1 MGCLICERIGQIER
15 GENPYFV
22 CALSTGYVVLG
33 DHQRFQG
40 YTLFLCKRHVTELY
54 QLPWGFRTRFLQEM
68 SLVAEAVA
76 AVYHPEKMNYELLGN
91 GDTHLHW
98 HLFPR
103 VSGDTP
109 QPGPVWWLP
118 REEMWNDAYRPS
130 REQLAERTRQLRE
143 EIERRLCTLPPL
155 MPGEEEQ
162 DVSIK
167 VSFVDLN
174 RRPSCRGRRSRMDRR
189 PIGTKKLPAAFYL
202 QDTVEVARQL
212 IGKRLVHRVN
222 GQELSA
228 IICETEAYT
237 GFSDKAC
244 HSYKGRTERTEV
256 MFEAGGRAYVY
267 LIYGMYCCFNITT
280 REAGV
285 PEAVLIRAACPLEG
299 IETMRALRQQ
309 KKPVKS
315 LNEKNLLSGPGRL
328 CAGMGLG
335 REHNGLVLTG
345 EELYLCEG
353 IAVPPEQIAATRRIN
368 IDYAQ
373 EARDFLYRFVDT
385 KSPCLSQKWKGETR

>member
-33 DHQRFQG
+33 DHQRFEG

-155 MPGEEEQ
+155 TMGEGEQ
-162 DVSIK
+162 D
-167 VSFVDLN
+167 
-174 RRPSCRGRRSRMDRR
+174 G
-189 PIGTKKLPAAFYL
+189 
-202 QDTVEVARQL
+202 
-212 IGKRLVHRVN
+212 
-222 GQELSA
+222 
-228 IICETEAYT
+228 
-237 GFSDKAC
+237 
-244 HSYKGRTERTEV
+244 
-256 MFEAGGRAYVY
+256 
-267 LIYGMYCCFNITT
+267 
-280 REAGV
+280 
-285 PEAVLIRAACPLEG
+285 
-299 IETMRALRQQ
+299 
-309 KKPVKS
+309 
-315 LNEKNLLSGPGRL
+315 
-328 CAGMGLG
+328 
-335 REHNGLVLTG
+335 
-345 EELYLCEG
+345 
-353 IAVPPEQIAATRRIN
+353 
-368 IDYAQ
+368 
-373 EARDFLYRFVDT
+373 
-385 KSPCLSQKWKGETR
+385 

>member
-76 AVYHPEKMNYELLGN
+76 AVYRPEKMNYELLGN

-118 REEMWNDAYRPS
+118 REEMWNDAYRLS
-130 REQLAERTRQLRE
+130 REQLAAKTKQLRE
-143 EIERRLCTLPPL
+143 EIERKLCTLPPL

-162 DVSIK
+162 D
-167 VSFVDLN
+167 
-174 RRPSCRGRRSRMDRR
+174 G
-189 PIGTKKLPAAFYL
+189 
-202 QDTVEVARQL
+202 
-212 IGKRLVHRVN
+212 
-222 GQELSA
+222 
-228 IICETEAYT
+228 
-237 GFSDKAC
+237 
-244 HSYKGRTERTEV
+244 
-256 MFEAGGRAYVY
+256 
-267 LIYGMYCCFNITT
+267 
-280 REAGV
+280 
-285 PEAVLIRAACPLEG
+285 
-299 IETMRALRQQ
+299 
-309 KKPVKS
+309 
-315 LNEKNLLSGPGRL
+315 
-328 CAGMGLG
+328 
-335 REHNGLVLTG
+335 
-345 EELYLCEG
+345 
-353 IAVPPEQIAATRRIN
+353 
-368 IDYAQ
+368 
-373 EARDFLYRFVDT
+373 
-385 KSPCLSQKWKGETR
+385 

>member
-143 EIERRLCTLPPL
+143 EIERRLRTLPPL

-162 DVSIK
+162 D
-167 VSFVDLN
+167 
-174 RRPSCRGRRSRMDRR
+174 G
-189 PIGTKKLPAAFYL
+189 
-202 QDTVEVARQL
+202 
-212 IGKRLVHRVN
+212 
-222 GQELSA
+222 
-228 IICETEAYT
+228 
-237 GFSDKAC
+237 
-244 HSYKGRTERTEV
+244 
-256 MFEAGGRAYVY
+256 
-267 LIYGMYCCFNITT
+267 
-280 REAGV
+280 
-285 PEAVLIRAACPLEG
+285 
-299 IETMRALRQQ
+299 
-309 KKPVKS
+309 
-315 LNEKNLLSGPGRL
+315 
-328 CAGMGLG
+328 
-335 REHNGLVLTG
+335 
-345 EELYLCEG
+345 
-353 IAVPPEQIAATRRIN
+353 
-368 IDYAQ
+368 
-373 EARDFLYRFVDT
+373 
-385 KSPCLSQKWKGETR
+385 

>member
-76 AVYHPEKMNYELLGN
+76 AVYRPEKMNYELLGN

-130 REQLAERTRQLRE
+130 REQLAARTKQLRE

-155 MPGEEEQ
+155 MPGEGEQ
-162 DVSIK
+162 D
-167 VSFVDLN
+167 
-174 RRPSCRGRRSRMDRR
+174 G
-189 PIGTKKLPAAFYL
+189 
-202 QDTVEVARQL
+202 
-212 IGKRLVHRVN
+212 
-222 GQELSA
+222 
-228 IICETEAYT
+228 
-237 GFSDKAC
+237 
-244 HSYKGRTERTEV
+244 
-256 MFEAGGRAYVY
+256 
-267 LIYGMYCCFNITT
+267 
-280 REAGV
+280 
-285 PEAVLIRAACPLEG
+285 
-299 IETMRALRQQ
+299 
-309 KKPVKS
+309 
-315 LNEKNLLSGPGRL
+315 
-328 CAGMGLG
+328 
-335 REHNGLVLTG
+335 
-345 EELYLCEG
+345 
-353 IAVPPEQIAATRRIN
+353 
-368 IDYAQ
+368 
-373 EARDFLYRFVDT
+373 
-385 KSPCLSQKWKGETR
+385 

>member
-15 GENPYFV
+15 GENPYCV

-33 DHQRFQG
+33 VHQRFQG

-162 DVSIK
+162 D
-167 VSFVDLN
+167 
-174 RRPSCRGRRSRMDRR
+174 G
-189 PIGTKKLPAAFYL
+189 
-202 QDTVEVARQL
+202 
-212 IGKRLVHRVN
+212 
-222 GQELSA
+222 
-228 IICETEAYT
+228 
-237 GFSDKAC
+237 
-244 HSYKGRTERTEV
+244 
-256 MFEAGGRAYVY
+256 
-267 LIYGMYCCFNITT
+267 
-280 REAGV
+280 
-285 PEAVLIRAACPLEG
+285 
-299 IETMRALRQQ
+299 
-309 KKPVKS
+309 
-315 LNEKNLLSGPGRL
+315 
-328 CAGMGLG
+328 
-335 REHNGLVLTG
+335 
-345 EELYLCEG
+345 
-353 IAVPPEQIAATRRIN
+353 
-368 IDYAQ
+368 
-373 EARDFLYRFVDT
+373 
-385 KSPCLSQKWKGETR
+385 

>member
-130 REQLAERTRQLRE
+130 REQLAAKTKQLRE

-155 MPGEEEQ
+155 
-162 DVSIK
+162 
-167 VSFVDLN
+167 
-174 RRPSCRGRRSRMDRR
+174 
-189 PIGTKKLPAAFYL
+189 
-202 QDTVEVARQL
+202 
-212 IGKRLVHRVN
+212 
-222 GQELSA
+222 
-228 IICETEAYT
+228 
-237 GFSDKAC
+237 
-244 HSYKGRTERTEV
+244 
-256 MFEAGGRAYVY
+256 
-267 LIYGMYCCFNITT
+267 
-280 REAGV
+280 
-285 PEAVLIRAACPLEG
+285 
-299 IETMRALRQQ
+299 
-309 KKPVKS
+309 PV
-315 LNEKNLLSGPGRL
+315 
-328 CAGMGLG
+328 
-335 REHNGLVLTG
+335 
-345 EELYLCEG
+345 
-353 IAVPPEQIAATRRIN
+353 
-368 IDYAQ
+368 
-373 EARDFLYRFVDT
+373 
-385 KSPCLSQKWKGETR
+385 

>member
-130 REQLAERTRQLRE
+130 REQLAARTKQLRE

-155 MPGEEEQ
+155 MPGEGEQ
-162 DVSIK
+162 D
-167 VSFVDLN
+167 
-174 RRPSCRGRRSRMDRR
+174 G
-189 PIGTKKLPAAFYL
+189 
-202 QDTVEVARQL
+202 
-212 IGKRLVHRVN
+212 
-222 GQELSA
+222 
-228 IICETEAYT
+228 
-237 GFSDKAC
+237 
-244 HSYKGRTERTEV
+244 
-256 MFEAGGRAYVY
+256 
-267 LIYGMYCCFNITT
+267 
-280 REAGV
+280 
-285 PEAVLIRAACPLEG
+285 
-299 IETMRALRQQ
+299 
-309 KKPVKS
+309 
-315 LNEKNLLSGPGRL
+315 
-328 CAGMGLG
+328 
-335 REHNGLVLTG
+335 
-345 EELYLCEG
+345 
-353 IAVPPEQIAATRRIN
+353 
-368 IDYAQ
+368 
-373 EARDFLYRFVDT
+373 
-385 KSPCLSQKWKGETR
+385 

>member
-76 AVYHPEKMNYELLGN
+76 AVYRPEKMNYELLGN

-130 REQLAERTRQLRE
+130 REQLAAKTKQLRE
-143 EIERRLCTLPPL
+143 EIERKLCTLPPL
-155 MPGEEEQ
+155 MPGEGEQ
-162 DVSIK
+162 D
-167 VSFVDLN
+167 
-174 RRPSCRGRRSRMDRR
+174 G
-189 PIGTKKLPAAFYL
+189 
-202 QDTVEVARQL
+202 
-212 IGKRLVHRVN
+212 
-222 GQELSA
+222 
-228 IICETEAYT
+228 
-237 GFSDKAC
+237 
-244 HSYKGRTERTEV
+244 
-256 MFEAGGRAYVY
+256 
-267 LIYGMYCCFNITT
+267 
-280 REAGV
+280 
-285 PEAVLIRAACPLEG
+285 
-299 IETMRALRQQ
+299 
-309 KKPVKS
+309 
-315 LNEKNLLSGPGRL
+315 
-328 CAGMGLG
+328 
-335 REHNGLVLTG
+335 
-345 EELYLCEG
+345 
-353 IAVPPEQIAATRRIN
+353 
-368 IDYAQ
+368 
-373 EARDFLYRFVDT
+373 
-385 KSPCLSQKWKGETR
+385 

>member
-76 AVYHPEKMNYELLGN
+76 AVYRPEKMNYELLGN

-130 REQLAERTRQLRE
+130 REQLAAKTKQLRE
-143 EIERRLCTLPPL
+143 EIERKLCTLPPL

-162 DVSIK
+162 D
-167 VSFVDLN
+167 
-174 RRPSCRGRRSRMDRR
+174 G
-189 PIGTKKLPAAFYL
+189 
-202 QDTVEVARQL
+202 
-212 IGKRLVHRVN
+212 
-222 GQELSA
+222 
-228 IICETEAYT
+228 
-237 GFSDKAC
+237 
-244 HSYKGRTERTEV
+244 
-256 MFEAGGRAYVY
+256 
-267 LIYGMYCCFNITT
+267 
-280 REAGV
+280 
-285 PEAVLIRAACPLEG
+285 
-299 IETMRALRQQ
+299 
-309 KKPVKS
+309 
-315 LNEKNLLSGPGRL
+315 
-328 CAGMGLG
+328 
-335 REHNGLVLTG
+335 
-345 EELYLCEG
+345 
-353 IAVPPEQIAATRRIN
+353 
-368 IDYAQ
+368 
-373 EARDFLYRFVDT
+373 
-385 KSPCLSQKWKGETR
+385 

>member
-1 MGCLICERIGQIER
+1 MGCLICERMGQIER

-162 DVSIK
+162 D
-167 VSFVDLN
+167 
-174 RRPSCRGRRSRMDRR
+174 G
-189 PIGTKKLPAAFYL
+189 
-202 QDTVEVARQL
+202 
-212 IGKRLVHRVN
+212 
-222 GQELSA
+222 
-228 IICETEAYT
+228 
-237 GFSDKAC
+237 
-244 HSYKGRTERTEV
+244 
-256 MFEAGGRAYVY
+256 
-267 LIYGMYCCFNITT
+267 
-280 REAGV
+280 
-285 PEAVLIRAACPLEG
+285 
-299 IETMRALRQQ
+299 
-309 KKPVKS
+309 
-315 LNEKNLLSGPGRL
+315 
-328 CAGMGLG
+328 
-335 REHNGLVLTG
+335 
-345 EELYLCEG
+345 
-353 IAVPPEQIAATRRIN
+353 
-368 IDYAQ
+368 
-373 EARDFLYRFVDT
+373 
-385 KSPCLSQKWKGETR
+385 

>member
-33 DHQRFQG
+33 DHQRFEG
-40 YTLFLCKRHVTELY
+40 YTLFLCKRHITELY

-76 AVYHPEKMNYELLGN
+76 AVYRPEKMNYELLGN

-130 REQLAERTRQLRE
+130 REQLAAKTKQLRE

-162 DVSIK
+162 D
-167 VSFVDLN
+167 
-174 RRPSCRGRRSRMDRR
+174 G
-189 PIGTKKLPAAFYL
+189 
-202 QDTVEVARQL
+202 
-212 IGKRLVHRVN
+212 
-222 GQELSA
+222 
-228 IICETEAYT
+228 
-237 GFSDKAC
+237 
-244 HSYKGRTERTEV
+244 
-256 MFEAGGRAYVY
+256 
-267 LIYGMYCCFNITT
+267 
-280 REAGV
+280 
-285 PEAVLIRAACPLEG
+285 
-299 IETMRALRQQ
+299 
-309 KKPVKS
+309 
-315 LNEKNLLSGPGRL
+315 
-328 CAGMGLG
+328 
-335 REHNGLVLTG
+335 
-345 EELYLCEG
+345 
-353 IAVPPEQIAATRRIN
+353 
-368 IDYAQ
+368 
-373 EARDFLYRFVDT
+373 
-385 KSPCLSQKWKGETR
+385 

>member
-1 MGCLICERIGQIER
+1 MGCLVCERIGQIER

-76 AVYHPEKMNYELLGN
+76 AVYRPEKMNYELLGN

-130 REQLAERTRQLRE
+130 REQLAARTKQLRE

-155 MPGEEEQ
+155 MPGEGEQ
-162 DVSIK
+162 D
-167 VSFVDLN
+167 
-174 RRPSCRGRRSRMDRR
+174 G
-189 PIGTKKLPAAFYL
+189 
-202 QDTVEVARQL
+202 
-212 IGKRLVHRVN
+212 
-222 GQELSA
+222 
-228 IICETEAYT
+228 
-237 GFSDKAC
+237 
-244 HSYKGRTERTEV
+244 
-256 MFEAGGRAYVY
+256 
-267 LIYGMYCCFNITT
+267 
-280 REAGV
+280 
-285 PEAVLIRAACPLEG
+285 
-299 IETMRALRQQ
+299 
-309 KKPVKS
+309 
-315 LNEKNLLSGPGRL
+315 
-328 CAGMGLG
+328 
-335 REHNGLVLTG
+335 
-345 EELYLCEG
+345 
-353 IAVPPEQIAATRRIN
+353 
-368 IDYAQ
+368 
-373 EARDFLYRFVDT
+373 
-385 KSPCLSQKWKGETR
+385 

>member
-33 DHQRFQG
+33 DHQRFEG

-76 AVYHPEKMNYELLGN
+76 AVYRPEKMNYELLGN

-130 REQLAERTRQLRE
+130 REQLAARTKQLRE
-143 EIERRLCTLPPL
+143 EIEWRLCTLPPL

-162 DVSIK
+162 D
-167 VSFVDLN
+167 
-174 RRPSCRGRRSRMDRR
+174 G
-189 PIGTKKLPAAFYL
+189 
-202 QDTVEVARQL
+202 
-212 IGKRLVHRVN
+212 
-222 GQELSA
+222 
-228 IICETEAYT
+228 
-237 GFSDKAC
+237 
-244 HSYKGRTERTEV
+244 
-256 MFEAGGRAYVY
+256 
-267 LIYGMYCCFNITT
+267 
-280 REAGV
+280 
-285 PEAVLIRAACPLEG
+285 
-299 IETMRALRQQ
+299 
-309 KKPVKS
+309 
-315 LNEKNLLSGPGRL
+315 
-328 CAGMGLG
+328 
-335 REHNGLVLTG
+335 
-345 EELYLCEG
+345 
-353 IAVPPEQIAATRRIN
+353 
-368 IDYAQ
+368 
-373 EARDFLYRFVDT
+373 
-385 KSPCLSQKWKGETR
+385 

>member
-1 MGCLICERIGQIER
+1 MGGLICERIGQIER

-33 DHQRFQG
+33 DHQRFEG

-130 REQLAERTRQLRE
+130 REQLAAKTKQLRE

-162 DVSIK
+162 D
-167 VSFVDLN
+167 
-174 RRPSCRGRRSRMDRR
+174 G
-189 PIGTKKLPAAFYL
+189 
-202 QDTVEVARQL
+202 
-212 IGKRLVHRVN
+212 
-222 GQELSA
+222 
-228 IICETEAYT
+228 
-237 GFSDKAC
+237 
-244 HSYKGRTERTEV
+244 
-256 MFEAGGRAYVY
+256 
-267 LIYGMYCCFNITT
+267 
-280 REAGV
+280 
-285 PEAVLIRAACPLEG
+285 
-299 IETMRALRQQ
+299 
-309 KKPVKS
+309 
-315 LNEKNLLSGPGRL
+315 
-328 CAGMGLG
+328 
-335 REHNGLVLTG
+335 
-345 EELYLCEG
+345 
-353 IAVPPEQIAATRRIN
+353 
-368 IDYAQ
+368 
-373 EARDFLYRFVDT
+373 
-385 KSPCLSQKWKGETR
+385 

>member
-33 DHQRFQG
+33 DHQRFEG

-68 SLVAEAVA
+68 SLVAEAVV
-76 AVYHPEKMNYELLGN
+76 AVYRPEKMNYELLGN

-130 REQLAERTRQLRE
+130 REQLAERTKQLRE

-162 DVSIK
+162 D
-167 VSFVDLN
+167 
-174 RRPSCRGRRSRMDRR
+174 G
-189 PIGTKKLPAAFYL
+189 
-202 QDTVEVARQL
+202 
-212 IGKRLVHRVN
+212 
-222 GQELSA
+222 
-228 IICETEAYT
+228 
-237 GFSDKAC
+237 
-244 HSYKGRTERTEV
+244 
-256 MFEAGGRAYVY
+256 
-267 LIYGMYCCFNITT
+267 
-280 REAGV
+280 
-285 PEAVLIRAACPLEG
+285 
-299 IETMRALRQQ
+299 
-309 KKPVKS
+309 
-315 LNEKNLLSGPGRL
+315 
-328 CAGMGLG
+328 
-335 REHNGLVLTG
+335 
-345 EELYLCEG
+345 
-353 IAVPPEQIAATRRIN
+353 
-368 IDYAQ
+368 
-373 EARDFLYRFVDT
+373 
-385 KSPCLSQKWKGETR
+385 

>member
-54 QLPWGFRTRFLQEM
+54 ELPWDFRTRFLQEM

-130 REQLAERTRQLRE
+130 REQLAERTKQLRE

-162 DVSIK
+162 D
-167 VSFVDLN
+167 
-174 RRPSCRGRRSRMDRR
+174 G
-189 PIGTKKLPAAFYL
+189 
-202 QDTVEVARQL
+202 
-212 IGKRLVHRVN
+212 
-222 GQELSA
+222 
-228 IICETEAYT
+228 
-237 GFSDKAC
+237 
-244 HSYKGRTERTEV
+244 
-256 MFEAGGRAYVY
+256 
-267 LIYGMYCCFNITT
+267 
-280 REAGV
+280 
-285 PEAVLIRAACPLEG
+285 
-299 IETMRALRQQ
+299 
-309 KKPVKS
+309 
-315 LNEKNLLSGPGRL
+315 
-328 CAGMGLG
+328 
-335 REHNGLVLTG
+335 
-345 EELYLCEG
+345 
-353 IAVPPEQIAATRRIN
+353 
-368 IDYAQ
+368 
-373 EARDFLYRFVDT
+373 
-385 KSPCLSQKWKGETR
+385 

>member
-76 AVYHPEKMNYELLGN
+76 AVYRPEKMNYELLGN

-130 REQLAERTRQLRE
+130 REQLATRTKQLRE

-155 MPGEEEQ
+155 MPEEEEQ
-162 DVSIK
+162 D
-167 VSFVDLN
+167 
-174 RRPSCRGRRSRMDRR
+174 G
-189 PIGTKKLPAAFYL
+189 
-202 QDTVEVARQL
+202 
-212 IGKRLVHRVN
+212 
-222 GQELSA
+222 
-228 IICETEAYT
+228 
-237 GFSDKAC
+237 
-244 HSYKGRTERTEV
+244 
-256 MFEAGGRAYVY
+256 
-267 LIYGMYCCFNITT
+267 
-280 REAGV
+280 
-285 PEAVLIRAACPLEG
+285 
-299 IETMRALRQQ
+299 
-309 KKPVKS
+309 
-315 LNEKNLLSGPGRL
+315 
-328 CAGMGLG
+328 
-335 REHNGLVLTG
+335 
-345 EELYLCEG
+345 
-353 IAVPPEQIAATRRIN
+353 
-368 IDYAQ
+368 
-373 EARDFLYRFVDT
+373 
-385 KSPCLSQKWKGETR
+385 

>member
-33 DHQRFQG
+33 DHQRFEG

-76 AVYHPEKMNYELLGN
+76 AVYRPEKMNYELLGN

-130 REQLAERTRQLRE
+130 REQLAARTRQLRE

-162 DVSIK
+162 D
-167 VSFVDLN
+167 
-174 RRPSCRGRRSRMDRR
+174 G
-189 PIGTKKLPAAFYL
+189 
-202 QDTVEVARQL
+202 
-212 IGKRLVHRVN
+212 
-222 GQELSA
+222 
-228 IICETEAYT
+228 
-237 GFSDKAC
+237 
-244 HSYKGRTERTEV
+244 
-256 MFEAGGRAYVY
+256 
-267 LIYGMYCCFNITT
+267 
-280 REAGV
+280 
-285 PEAVLIRAACPLEG
+285 
-299 IETMRALRQQ
+299 
-309 KKPVKS
+309 
-315 LNEKNLLSGPGRL
+315 
-328 CAGMGLG
+328 
-335 REHNGLVLTG
+335 
-345 EELYLCEG
+345 
-353 IAVPPEQIAATRRIN
+353 
-368 IDYAQ
+368 
-373 EARDFLYRFVDT
+373 
-385 KSPCLSQKWKGETR
+385 

>member
-130 REQLAERTRQLRE
+130 REQLAARTKQLRE

-155 MPGEEEQ
+155 TMGEGEQ
-162 DVSIK
+162 D
-167 VSFVDLN
+167 
-174 RRPSCRGRRSRMDRR
+174 G
-189 PIGTKKLPAAFYL
+189 
-202 QDTVEVARQL
+202 
-212 IGKRLVHRVN
+212 
-222 GQELSA
+222 
-228 IICETEAYT
+228 
-237 GFSDKAC
+237 
-244 HSYKGRTERTEV
+244 
-256 MFEAGGRAYVY
+256 
-267 LIYGMYCCFNITT
+267 
-280 REAGV
+280 
-285 PEAVLIRAACPLEG
+285 
-299 IETMRALRQQ
+299 
-309 KKPVKS
+309 
-315 LNEKNLLSGPGRL
+315 
-328 CAGMGLG
+328 
-335 REHNGLVLTG
+335 
-345 EELYLCEG
+345 
-353 IAVPPEQIAATRRIN
+353 
-368 IDYAQ
+368 
-373 EARDFLYRFVDT
+373 
-385 KSPCLSQKWKGETR
+385 

>member
-33 DHQRFQG
+33 DQQRFEG

-130 REQLAERTRQLRE
+130 REQLAARTKQLRE

-162 DVSIK
+162 D
-167 VSFVDLN
+167 
-174 RRPSCRGRRSRMDRR
+174 G
-189 PIGTKKLPAAFYL
+189 
-202 QDTVEVARQL
+202 
-212 IGKRLVHRVN
+212 
-222 GQELSA
+222 
-228 IICETEAYT
+228 
-237 GFSDKAC
+237 
-244 HSYKGRTERTEV
+244 
-256 MFEAGGRAYVY
+256 
-267 LIYGMYCCFNITT
+267 
-280 REAGV
+280 
-285 PEAVLIRAACPLEG
+285 
-299 IETMRALRQQ
+299 
-309 KKPVKS
+309 
-315 LNEKNLLSGPGRL
+315 
-328 CAGMGLG
+328 
-335 REHNGLVLTG
+335 
-345 EELYLCEG
+345 
-353 IAVPPEQIAATRRIN
+353 
-368 IDYAQ
+368 
-373 EARDFLYRFVDT
+373 
-385 KSPCLSQKWKGETR
+385 

>member
-76 AVYHPEKMNYELLGN
+76 AVYRPEKMNYELLGN

-130 REQLAERTRQLRE
+130 REQLAERTRQLWE

-162 DVSIK
+162 D
-167 VSFVDLN
+167 
-174 RRPSCRGRRSRMDRR
+174 G
-189 PIGTKKLPAAFYL
+189 
-202 QDTVEVARQL
+202 
-212 IGKRLVHRVN
+212 
-222 GQELSA
+222 
-228 IICETEAYT
+228 
-237 GFSDKAC
+237 
-244 HSYKGRTERTEV
+244 
-256 MFEAGGRAYVY
+256 
-267 LIYGMYCCFNITT
+267 
-280 REAGV
+280 
-285 PEAVLIRAACPLEG
+285 
-299 IETMRALRQQ
+299 
-309 KKPVKS
+309 
-315 LNEKNLLSGPGRL
+315 
-328 CAGMGLG
+328 
-335 REHNGLVLTG
+335 
-345 EELYLCEG
+345 
-353 IAVPPEQIAATRRIN
+353 
-368 IDYAQ
+368 
-373 EARDFLYRFVDT
+373 
-385 KSPCLSQKWKGETR
+385 